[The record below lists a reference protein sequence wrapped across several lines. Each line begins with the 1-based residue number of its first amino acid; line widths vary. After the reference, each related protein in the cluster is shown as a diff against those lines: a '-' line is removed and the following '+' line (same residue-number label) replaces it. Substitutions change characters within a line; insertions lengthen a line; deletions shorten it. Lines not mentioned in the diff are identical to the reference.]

1 MAYDGE
7 KWVYSDKG
15 NTPISRP
22 TSKQVR
28 LLGFGFDDQP
38 QCSS

>member
-1 MAYDGE
+1 
-7 KWVYSDKG
+7 VYSDKG